1 MSHRPVINVL
11 RLSRF
16 PIYHQLLL
24 EEALLRG
31 TTDNW
36 FIVNDGA
43 FHPAIV
49 MGISGKH
56 EELIHG
62 HEAVR
67 SGIQVIRRFSG
78 GGTVV
83 VDESTIFTTLIMHQ
97 GQVHSPSV
105 EPYPKEIMKWTASH
119 LFGPTFRAFGDFQL
133 QENDYCFGHQKI
145 GGNAQSITGK
155 RWLHHTSF
163 LWDYDPYL
171 MGLLKSNPPRAPEY
185 RKNRDHDS
193 FVTKLKDV
201 VASSGGGGS
210 EPRRA
215 VLDLLVRSPSHAGFN
230 IKETS
235 LMEASACLAKPT
247 IRGTKLVDLSKLIDT
262 QLVY

>member
-1 MSHRPVINVL
+1 MLPVINVL

-36 FIVNDGA
+36 FLLNDGA
-43 FHPAIV
+43 FHPAII

-62 HEAVR
+62 HEAIQ

-83 VDESTIFTTLIMHQ
+83 VDDNTIFTTLILNEGHHHNPP
-97 GQVHSPSV
+97 VDPF
-105 EPYPKEIMKWTASH
+105 PKEIMKWTASNI
-119 LFGPTFRAFGDFQL
+119 FGPTFSRYGDFRL
-133 QENDYCFGHQKI
+133 QENDYAFGQHKF

-163 LWDYDPYL
+163 LWDYDPHL
-171 MGLLKSNPPRAPEY
+171 MGLLRPNPPRAPEY
-185 RKNRDHDS
+185 RRGRDHRS
-193 FVTKLKDV
+193 FVMKLKDLV
-201 VASSGGGGS
+201 VPSSS
-210 EPRRA
+210 SSSVDLNPRRA
-215 VLDLLVRSPSHAGFN
+215 EIIDLLAMSPSHAGFA

-235 LMEASACLAKPT
+235 LLEASTSLSKPT
-247 IRGTKLVDLSKLIDT
+247 LRGTKLVDLSKL
-262 QLVY
+262 LL

>member
-1 MSHRPVINVL
+1 MLPVMNVL

-36 FIVNDGA
+36 LLVNDGA

-62 HEAVR
+62 EKAIR

-83 VDESTIFTTLIMHQ
+83 VDHDTVFTTLIVNR
-97 GQVHSPSV
+97 GQDHAPPV

-119 LFGPTFRAFGDFQL
+119 FFGPTFSRYGDFRL
-133 QENDYCFGHQKI
+133 QENDYAFGQLKF
-145 GGNAQSITGK
+145 GGNAQSVTGK

-163 LWDYDPYL
+163 LWDYDPEL
-171 MGLLKSNPPRAPEY
+171 MGLLKSNPPRAPSY
-185 RKNRDHDS
+185 RKGRDHHS
-193 FVTKLKDV
+193 FVVKLKDL
-201 VASSGGGGS
+201 VAPSGVPT
-210 EPRRA
+210 ELRRSMI
-215 VLDLLVRSPSHAGFN
+215 DLLSTSPSHAV
-230 IKETS
+230 S
-235 LMEASACLAKPT
+235 
-247 IRGTKLVDLSKLIDT
+247 R
-262 QLVY
+262 